1 MQLENKMNK
10 EQTVNYFELFKTID
24 FSILD
29 KENKVMCLHMF
40 NMFEERFK
48 YFKMD
53 TKSDKDF

>member
-24 FSILD
+24 FNILD
-29 KENKVMCLHMF
+29 KENKVMCLHLF
-40 NMFEERFK
+40 NMFEERFN

-53 TKSDKDF
+53 TK